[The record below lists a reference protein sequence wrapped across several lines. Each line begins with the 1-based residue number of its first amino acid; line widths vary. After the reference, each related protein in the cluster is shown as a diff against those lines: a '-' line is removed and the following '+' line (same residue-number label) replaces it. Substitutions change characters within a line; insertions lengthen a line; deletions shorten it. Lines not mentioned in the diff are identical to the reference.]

1 MYKKLHQIFCC
12 INLISIIFFPI
23 LSESQINSPVFP
35 LIWRRSKH
43 RVATD
48 YVNAQIDIH
57 LKPPCE
63 VIKSSFLN
71 PTNISNGFNY
81 KFEKETC
88 EKLYNKLVKET
99 MHKKCGPFQSSS
111 KPRRDIVSFVSGV
124 VFTSIIVIA
133 SVMFGS
139 YVKSQ
144 IGISDHSLTEIE
156 ISKLDQQIHEK
167 VVHELINMQHQIDQ
181 IKHVSENRFL
191 TSILSARF
199 LQAEQ
204 IINEAFVADSSLP
217 ISFQQL
223 FPNISICEH
232 CPSDLWHFE
241 KCYFRS
247 MESPLDSRLQ
257 LNVNTVKIDPK
268 YDIIR
273 ADPFHI
279 VAPDQTNK
287 DNLCITTYSGPKY
300 AVINKESKCVR
311 DITFDPINDYQSP
324 LIFHSIDCKEN
335 INYVKATWKPYRCMK
350 KDLITPEEIVQIK
363 SDDSFVYF
371 YCYMQNITVHG
382 STFPC
387 KNQVYRMKRGQNLT
401 INGQTVTFPT
411 IRINSWQNLHDEL
424 NEILVIKMFN
434 SFNSSMNLHD
444 LTSMVEKEKHLV
456 EQLVNNF
463 LHSNLFY
470 IVTIVIVIIT
480 IFLFIICCIQHFT
493 HQNYRRVAMEHYQLA
508 TRR

>member
-1 MYKKLHQIFCC
+1 MHHKHIKIFCC
-12 INLISIIFFPI
+12 INVISIIFSPVLI
-23 LSESQINSPVFP
+23 KSQLNSPVFP

-48 YVNAQIDIH
+48 YVNAQINIH

-63 VIKSSFLN
+63 VIKSSLLN
-71 PTNISNGFNY
+71 PNNITSGFNY
-81 KFEKETC
+81 KFEKDTC

-99 MHKKCGPFQSSS
+99 MYKKCAPFQSSS
-111 KPRRDIVSFVSGV
+111 KSRRDIVSFVSGV

-133 SVMFGS
+133 AVMFGS
-139 YVKSQ
+139 YIKSQ
-144 IGISDHSLTEIE
+144 NGISDQSLTEIE
-156 ISKLDQQIHEK
+156 IKKLDQQIHEK
-167 VVHELINMQHQIDQ
+167 VVYELINIQHQIDQ

-204 IINEAFVADSSLP
+204 IINEAFVVDSPMPL
-217 ISFQQL
+217 SFQQL

-232 CPSDLWHFE
+232 CPFDLWHFE

-247 MESPLDSRLQ
+247 MESPLESRLQ

-279 VAPDQTNK
+279 MAPDQTNK
-287 DNLCITTYSGPKY
+287 ENWCFTKYSGPKY
-300 AVINKESKCVR
+300 AVINRESKCIR

-324 LIFHSIDCKEN
+324 IIFHSIDCKEN

-350 KDLITPEEIVQIK
+350 KNLITPEEIVQIK
-363 SDDSFVYF
+363 NDDSFVYF
-371 YCYMQNITVHG
+371 YCYMQNLTVHG

-387 KNQVYRMKRGQNLT
+387 KNQVYRIKRGKNLT

-411 IRINSWQNLHDEL
+411 FRINSWQNLHDEL

-434 SFNSSMNLHD
+434 SFNSTMNLHD
-444 LTSMVEKEKHLV
+444 LTTLVEREKHLV
-456 EQLVNNF
+456 EQLANNF
-463 LHSNLFY
+463 FHSTLFH
-470 IVTIVIVIIT
+470 IIIITIVIIT
-480 IFLFIICCIQHFT
+480 VLLFILCCIQYIT
-493 HQNYRRVAMEHYQLA
+493 HKNYRRAAMEHYQLA
-508 TRR
+508 VRR